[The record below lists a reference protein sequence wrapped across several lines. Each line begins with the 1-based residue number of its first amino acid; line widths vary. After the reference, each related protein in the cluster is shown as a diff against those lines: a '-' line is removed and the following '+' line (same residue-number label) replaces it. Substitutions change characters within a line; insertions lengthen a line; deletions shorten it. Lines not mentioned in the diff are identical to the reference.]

1 MNSENTSFNI
11 RNSPWLAYAA
21 MACCIPAAALFMF
34 FFLSIPLAA
43 LAIIFALISR
53 GNDSLRGQARL
64 AVITASVTIAVSSW
78 YCHTQI
84 QTFVTRTLPD
94 VALEYMQKNYPDY
107 YNLLTSGDNLFDL
120 ILPGTGSQNPDP
132 YYSTITDGGD
142 FV

>member
-94 VALEYMQKNYPDY
+94 VARADPVFVRQFLVGRFPLHILDPDLPPFRRRQWFLPRY
-107 YNLLTSGDNLFDL
+107 FPPHVWLF
-120 ILPGTGSQNPDP
+120 T
-132 YYSTITDGGD
+132 
-142 FV
+142 